1 MPGLNGAEATR
12 AVLSACPTTRVVCLS
27 ASVTQQEIDEVRAA
41 GAVACV
47 TKDEDFDRLVATV
60 REAARHEADRR
71 EHRGR
76 PRLDR
81 RLPGRAGALPEL
93 PRRAALRALRRRELP
108 RLRRHHA
115 RTSFY
120 ERLAHGAGAADHL
133 AADAGRLPRDVYE
146 ELAPCVRAD
155 PLAADLLD
163 PLRHVRERPAGGGAA
178 RRRPGARDRLADGLG
193 VARDA
198 RDRRAAPARARHDR
212 RGDRRAR
219 RALPPTG
226 TSCSSR
232 STRSSTS
239 RRAAASAAQRRSPA
253 AS

>member
-1 MPGLNGAEATR
+1 M
-12 AVLSACPTTRVVCLS
+12 
-27 ASVTQQEIDEVRAA
+27 TQQEIDEVRAA

-47 TKDEDFDRLVATV
+47 TKDEDFDSLVATV
-60 REAARHEADRR
+60 LRGGAHEADQR

-81 RLPGRAGALPEL
+81 RLPGGAGALPEL

-115 RTSFY
+115 RTSSTSGWRRRRSCRRRRSRRRATSSPTF
-120 ERLAHGAGAADHL
+120 
-133 AADAGRLPRDVYE
+133 E
-146 ELAPCVRAD
+146 ELAPSYERIISLQISSTLSGTFAS
-155 PLAADLLD
+155 AA
-163 PLRHVRERPAGGGAA
+163 AGGGAA
-178 RRRPGARDRLADGLG
+178 RRRPGARDRLAHGLG

-212 RGDRRAR
+212 RGDRRVRR
-219 RALPPTG
+219 RATPTG

-239 RRAAASAAQRRSPA
+239 RRAAASAARRHSPA
-253 AS
+253 TS